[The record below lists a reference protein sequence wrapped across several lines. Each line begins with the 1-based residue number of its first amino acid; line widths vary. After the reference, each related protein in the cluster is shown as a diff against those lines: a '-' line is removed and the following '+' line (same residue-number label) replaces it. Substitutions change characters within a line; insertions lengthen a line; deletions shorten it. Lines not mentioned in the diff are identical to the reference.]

1 LRQPFE
7 FEGHRDVAI
16 LIVVGRMT
24 RRATTWHRRESRV
37 SDESKSGGED
47 VTEPLD
53 QVLDRVLAAAQQ
65 FVRGDSKGIKE
76 RWSHAD
82 DVSIFGGGGGHV
94 RGWEQVRQSLE
105 GGAGLFRDG
114 QVSGHVE
121 VDIIARGTSGD
132 LSYTVAVEHGE
143 ALVRGH
149 AEPRPVMLRVTQIY
163 RREAD
168 TWKIIHRHA
177 DALAARA

>member
-1 LRQPFE
+1 MS
-7 FEGHRDVAI
+7 G
-16 LIVVGRMT
+16 
-24 RRATTWHRRESRV
+24 
-37 SDESKSGGED
+37 ESKSGGEG
-47 VTEPLD
+47 VTEPFD
-53 QVLDRVLAAAQQ
+53 HVLVRVLAAAQQ
-65 FVRGDSKGIKE
+65 FVQGDSTGIKE

-82 DVSIFGGGGGHV
+82 DVSILGGGGGHA
-94 RGWEQVRQSLE
+94 RGWEEVRQSLE
-105 GGAGLFRDG
+105 GGAGLFRKG

-143 ALVRGH
+143 ALMRGH
-149 AEPRPVMLRVTQIY
+149 DEPRPVMLRATQIY

-177 DALAARA
+177 DALTARG